1 MEISSKK
8 TFLFSYCNTQLWQNY
23 GVVMAIVAR
32 LWQMWQI
39 WQNCGKGRKKSG
51 SERETALIFHEFF
64 ISRPLLRAAW
74 AAEGAAAEIR
84 GCRGAGARVC
94 LCGQTGAENPRVRP
108 PTFS

>member
-1 MEISSKK
+1 MERSSKK
-8 TFLFSYCNTQLWQNY
+8 IFLFFYCNTQLWQKY
-23 GVVMAIVAR
+23 GVVVANVAR
-32 LWQMWQI
+32 LWELWQR
-39 WQNCGKGRKKSG
+39 QKKSG

-84 GCRGAGARVC
+84 GCRGAGAWGG